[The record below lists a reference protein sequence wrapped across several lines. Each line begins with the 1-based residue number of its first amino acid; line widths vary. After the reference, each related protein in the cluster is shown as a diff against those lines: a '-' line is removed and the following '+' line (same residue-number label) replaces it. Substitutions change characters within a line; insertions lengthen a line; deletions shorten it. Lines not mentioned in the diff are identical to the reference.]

1 MVNMTVTTKNG
12 KQGTVVIDSRNAS
25 ASVEV
30 EGRTYLVAFV
40 RDAKKVVIKNDFMLN
55 DSDLATVR
63 QELQKFVK
71 KQDNGKKGKRK

>member
-12 KQGTVVIDSRNAS
+12 KQGTVVIDSRNAT

-40 RDAKKVVIKNDFMLN
+40 RDAKKVVIKNDFVLN

>member
-1 MVNMTVTTKNG
+1 MTVTTKNG

-71 KQDNGKKGKRK
+71 KQDNDKKGKRK

>member
-12 KQGTVVIDSRNAS
+12 KQGTVVIDSRNAT

-40 RDAKKVVIKNDFMLN
+40 RDAKKVVIKNDFVLN

-71 KQDNGKKGKRK
+71 KQDDGKKGKRK

>member
-12 KQGTVVIDSRNAS
+12 KQGTVVIDSRNAT

-71 KQDNGKKGKRK
+71 KQDNDKKGKRK

>member
-1 MVNMTVTTKNG
+1 MTVTTKNG
-12 KQGTVVIDSRNAS
+12 KQGTVVIDSRNAT

-40 RDAKKVVIKNDFMLN
+40 RDAKKVVIKNDFVLN

>member
-1 MVNMTVTTKNG
+1 MTVTTKNG

-40 RDAKKVVIKNDFMLN
+40 RDAKRVVIKNDFVLN
-55 DSDLATVR
+55 DSDLAVVKA
-63 QELQKFVK
+63 ELSRFIK
-71 KQDNGKKGKRK
+71 KVEDTKKKRK

>member
-1 MVNMTVTTKNG
+1 MTVTTKNG
-12 KQGTVVIDSRNAS
+12 KQGTVVIDSRNAT

-40 RDAKKVVIKNDFMLN
+40 RDAKKVVIKNDFVLN
-55 DSDLATVR
+55 DSDLANVR

-71 KQDNGKKGKRK
+71 KQDNDKKGKRK

>member
-40 RDAKKVVIKNDFMLN
+40 RDAKKVVIKNDFVLN

>member
-12 KQGTVVIDSRNAS
+12 KQGTVVIDSRNAT

-40 RDAKKVVIKNDFMLN
+40 RDAKKVVIKNDFVLN

-71 KQDNGKKGKRK
+71 KQDNDKKGKRK

>member
-1 MVNMTVTTKNG
+1 MTVTTKNG
-12 KQGTVVIDSRNAS
+12 KQGTVVIDSRNAT

>member
-1 MVNMTVTTKNG
+1 MTVTTKNG

-40 RDAKKVVIKNDFMLN
+40 RDAKKVVIKNDFVLN

>member
-1 MVNMTVTTKNG
+1 MTVTTKNG

-40 RDAKKVVIKNDFMLN
+40 RDAKRVVIKNDFVLN
-55 DSDLATVR
+55 DSDLAVVKA
-63 QELQKFVK
+63 ELSRFIKKFEDTK
-71 KQDNGKKGKRK
+71 KKRK

>member
-1 MVNMTVTTKNG
+1 MTVTTKNG
-12 KQGTVVIDSRNAS
+12 KQGTVVIDSRNAT

-71 KQDNGKKGKRK
+71 KQDNDKKGKRK

>member
-12 KQGTVVIDSRNAS
+12 KQGTVVIDSRNAT

>member
-1 MVNMTVTTKNG
+1 MTVTTKNG